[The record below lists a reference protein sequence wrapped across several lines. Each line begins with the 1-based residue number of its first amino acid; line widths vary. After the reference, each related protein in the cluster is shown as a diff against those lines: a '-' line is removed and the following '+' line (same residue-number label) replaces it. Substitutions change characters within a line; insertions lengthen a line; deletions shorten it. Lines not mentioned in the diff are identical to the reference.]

1 MTKDSSLCFN
11 LDQFL
16 LGFTFSTTKILV
28 SFPCLALWQLS
39 VIKGGAAA
47 VLQVV
52 VDQDRDALNDLD
64 TKDKLVLKD
73 KYEMELGTEAILTN
87 NLAAINPNQEIV
99 SDTDLETSETK
110 NTNFS
115 KVTLSS
121 TSERIPNQ
129 TKYNLKERT
138 AHFSSTNA
146 GIKGEDCYHNIWL

>member
-1 MTKDSSLCFN
+1 M
-11 LDQFL
+11 L
-16 LGFTFSTTKILV
+16 L
-28 SFPCLALWQLS
+28 QE
-39 VIKGGAAA
+39 
-47 VLQVV
+47 V
-52 VDQDRDALNDLD
+52 VDQDQDALNDLD
-64 TKDKLVLKD
+64 TKDRLVLKD

-129 TKYNLKERT
+129 TK
-138 AHFSSTNA
+138 
-146 GIKGEDCYHNIWL
+146 

>member
-1 MTKDSSLCFN
+1 M
-11 LDQFL
+11 L
-16 LGFTFSTTKILV
+16 L
-28 SFPCLALWQLS
+28 QE
-39 VIKGGAAA
+39 
-47 VLQVV
+47 V
-52 VDQDRDALNDLD
+52 VDQDQDALNDLD

-129 TKYNLKERT
+129 TKYKVNK
-138 AHFSSTNA
+138 NA
-146 GIKGEDCYHNIWL
+146 LHT

>member
-1 MTKDSSLCFN
+1 MLQSRPVSPGLHVLQHQDPRLLS
-11 LDQFL
+11 L
-16 LGFTFSTTKILV
+16 LG
-28 SFPCLALWQLS
+28 PLAALRDQ
-39 VIKGGAAA
+39 GGAAA

-115 KVTLSS
+115 KVTLIS
-121 TSERIPNQ
+121 TSER
-129 TKYNLKERT
+129 RGSRRR
-138 AHFSSTNA
+138 SSRF
-146 GIKGEDCYHNIWL
+146 IMFLSWLTTFIALRSFF